1 MLARKEAINKEA
13 LIVGIS
19 DAHHD
24 KKLQLSEDE
33 IPRTIKEFGVKMQ
46 AEVTAKRKASF
57 RYK

>member
-1 MLARKEAINKEA
+1 MLDRKEAINEEA
-13 LIVGIS
+13 LTMGIS

-33 IPRTIKEFGVKMQ
+33 IRRTIQEFGVKMQ